1 MSGYCIIVIML
12 TPDQIK
18 LATKKKRTSADTAL
32 DRLVTVVSVVYP
44 LSAVP
49 QLIRIIQGDAHGV
62 STLSW
67 LSFFVCAGLFLI
79 YGLRHKVMPMIISN
93 ILWVVIDG
101 LVVASLVLTRIS

>member
-1 MSGYCIIVIML
+1 MVLML
-12 TPDQIK
+12 TPDHIK
-18 LATKKKRTSADTAL
+18 LTTKKKRTPADKAL
-32 DRLVTVVSVVYP
+32 DRLVTVVSVIYP
-44 LSAVP
+44 MSAVP
-49 QLIRIIQGDAHGV
+49 QLVRIIQGDAHGV

-101 LVVASLVLTRIS
+101 LVVASLILTRIS

>member
-1 MSGYCIIVIML
+1 ML
-12 TPDQIK
+12 TPEQIK
-18 LATKKKRTSADTAL
+18 LTTKKKRNPTDKVL
-32 DRLVTVVSVVYP
+32 DRVVMIVSVLYP
-44 LSAVP
+44 MSAVP

-79 YGLRHKVMPMIISN
+79 YGLRHRVMPMIISN

-101 LVVASLVLTRIS
+101 LVVASLVMTHIS

>member
-1 MSGYCIIVIML
+1 ML
-12 TPDQIK
+12 TPEQIK
-18 LATKKKRTSADTAL
+18 LTAKKKRNPADKTL
-32 DRLVTVVSVVYP
+32 DRLVVVVSVIYP
-44 LSAVP
+44 MSAVP

-79 YGLRHKVMPMIISN
+79 YGLRHRVMPMIISN

-101 LVVASLVLTRIS
+101 LVVASLVMTHIS